1 MAERSGLRNAWNTAH
16 DRFWQPERDCAVVRK
31 QDRKNP
37 IPSDGLVLIYDDIEY
52 GRSWDRRL
60 NSLKDSIAFKW
71 KDEIRETT
79 LEEIEWSASRTGLIN
94 PIAVFDPVQLRELP

>member
-1 MAERSGLRNAWNTAH
+1 MEWLKDQGFGMRGIPQH

-52 GRSWDRRL
+52 GRSLGQTSKFPKGFHRFQMER
-60 NSLKDSIAFKW
+60 
-71 KDEIRETT
+71 
-79 LEEIEWSASRTGLIN
+79 
-94 PIAVFDPVQLRELP
+94 